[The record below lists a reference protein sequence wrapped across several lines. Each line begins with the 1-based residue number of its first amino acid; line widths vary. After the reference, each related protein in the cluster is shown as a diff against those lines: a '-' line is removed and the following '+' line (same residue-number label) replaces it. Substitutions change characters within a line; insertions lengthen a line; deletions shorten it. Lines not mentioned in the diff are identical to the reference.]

1 MPSPIK
7 EVDLKNF
14 AIRIQKKKER
24 VKMLNA
30 EIKLE
35 EKLLVARFDEWKG
48 RRKIETEYDKKLKK
62 ELGIT

>member
-14 AIRIQKKKER
+14 ATRIQKKKER